1 MTLLKHELR
10 QSLKTTAIWTVAI
23 AGFVAVCVF
32 LYPEMKGEMEQVSEI
47 FASMGAFTA
56 AFGMDRLNFGTLLGF
71 YAVECSNIL
80 GIGGAFFAAMLG
92 AGILSREEKD
102 HTAEFLLAHPVS
114 RVRVLTCK
122 FAALV
127 VQLAAMN
134 AVVLLAAFGSV
145 AIIGEEINA
154 KTLVILHLANFLV
167 QLVLVC
173 ICFMLSAFVR
183 RGSVGVGIGVAALF
197 YCVNLVANITESAK
211 WMKWLTPFAFA
222 ESADIVEKVSIDLPM
237 AALWLAVG
245 AVCTA
250 VAFWYYNK
258 KDIA

>member
-10 QSLKTTAIWTVAI
+10 QGFKATAIWTAAI

-32 LYPEMKGEMEQVSEI
+32 MYPEMKGEMEQVSEI

-56 AFGMDRLNFGTLLGF
+56 AFGMDRLNFGTLLGY

-92 AGILSREEKD
+92 AGILSREETG

-114 RVRVLTCK
+114 RTRVLTCK

-127 VQLAAMN
+127 LQLLAMN
-134 AVVLLAAFGSV
+134 AVVLVAAFGSML
-145 AIIGEEINA
+145 AIDETVNA
-154 KTLVILHLANFLV
+154 KTLVFLHLANFLV

-173 ICFMLSAFVR
+173 ICFMLSALVR
-183 RGSVGVGIGVAALF
+183 RGSVGLGIGVAALF
-197 YCVNLVANITESAK
+197 YCVNLVANITESVK

-222 ESADIVEKVSIDLPM
+222 ESADIVETVSIDLPM
-237 AALWLAVG
+237 TALWLGVG
-245 AVCTA
+245 VVCA
-250 VAFWYYNK
+250 AIAYWYYNK